1 MSIFRKD
8 IYELTKKRNLSKNDK
23 DKLKNMTRFS
33 LEHFY
38 HYRFNSNKNF
48 DDMNYKEKF
57 PDFFI
62 LLNKCYKSKE

>member
-8 IYELTKKRNLSKNDK
+8 IYELIKKKNLSIYDK

-33 LEHFY
+33 VEHFY
-38 HYRFNSNKNF
+38 HYRFNRYKNF

-57 PDFFI
+57 PDFSI
-62 LLNKCYKSKE
+62 LLNECYKSI